1 MECQIFSNVITFAIR
16 KATKEILD
24 YEIIW
29 GLCWM
34 QGKEIQFLL
43 ALGELVIN
51 WDNSLIK
58 SNLPS
63 GGFTKEPICWMT
75 SMPNL
80 QTKLFF
86 KNPIF
91 IEGLA
96 GHTKAEK
103 GFLGLQSLLHTATCS
118 SGPLVSF
125 SCYSASVG
133 WQPSCTGTCS
143 PPFPCSPLL
152 SQLLPTRAGELET
165 DYSLIDQFLSQ

>member
-63 GGFTKEPICWMT
+63 GGVTKEPSVEWPACQIY
-75 SMPNL
+75 
-80 QTKLFF
+80 KLNFF
-86 KNPIF
+86 LKI
-91 IEGLA
+91 
-96 GHTKAEK
+96 
-103 GFLGLQSLLHTATCS
+103 
-118 SGPLVSF
+118 
-125 SCYSASVG
+125 
-133 WQPSCTGTCS
+133 
-143 PPFPCSPLL
+143 
-152 SQLLPTRAGELET
+152 
-165 DYSLIDQFLSQ
+165 QFLLKD